1 MEMLMRKVIQNRLR
15 EFRTASEYTQQDVAV
30 YLSITRQGYAH
41 YESGRRDP
49 DLETLIKLSELY
61 QVSILDF
68 ITPSSNELSSSTLRE
83 DMNFRET
90 KDGLEKMVFLTPD
103 EKMLLHFY
111 KDLTSA
117 EKKEILSLLK
127 IKVKGKGE

>member
-1 MEMLMRKVIQNRLR
+1 MIMRKVIQNRLR

-68 ITPSSNELSSSTLRE
+68 ITPSSNELSPPILRE
-83 DMNFRET
+83 DMNYGEAE
-90 KDGLEKMVFLTPD
+90 DGLEKIVFLTPD
-103 EKMLLHFY
+103 EKMLLRFY
-111 KDLTSA
+111 KDLTPS